1 MIPETILKLVGKAV
15 TLSEQVVVMD
25 ETKVRNQLIDDLVW
39 MAVFGETNQRPVARW
54 LIWEIAQELGIYP
67 SSIQSLYMARGRGV
81 MTSKFTVPAMNLRGM
96 VYDTASA
103 LFQTAVKTKTK
114 AFICE
119 LARGE
124 MHYSAQE
131 PGEYTTVLLAG
142 AIKAGFTGPIFIQGD
157 HFQTK
162 CGDKPG
168 VPVAGEVEALK
179 KLIQQ
184 ALEVGFL
191 NIDIDASTLVDLK
204 KRSVDDQQ
212 KANVAYTAELLGWI
226 RTLEPAGVTVS
237 VGGEIGHIGGR
248 NSTVED
254 FVSFM
259 GGLSQAVGEWPSISK
274 ISVAT
279 GTSHGGVVNRDGSMA
294 QVKVDFEVLKKITK
308 LGREGYG
315 IAGAVQHG
323 ASTLPDEML
332 HKFVEAETAE
342 IHLAT
347 GFQNA
352 IMDDEAFPP
361 ELLNEMYRWLDAT
374 QEQEREPG
382 WSQEQ
387 FHYKLRK
394 KCWGKFKQQVWEIEA
409 LRRQRLREMLAE
421 RFELIFKELNVV
433 GSEETVMEHTP
444 VTQIHKEMVDFA
456 ENTATPEVS
465 GLAD

>member
-1 MIPETILKLVGKAV
+1 MIPESIRKLVGRAI
-15 TLSEQVVVMD
+15 TLSDRVVVM
-25 ETKVRNQLIDDLVW
+25 EEEAIRNGIIDDLIW
-39 MAVFGETNQRPVARW
+39 AAVFGEKNQRPVARW
-54 LIWEIAQELGIYP
+54 IIWEMAQELGIYP

-81 MTSKFTVPAMNLRGM
+81 IATNFTVPAMNLRGM
-96 VYDTASA
+96 VYDTAIA
-103 LFQTAVKTKTK
+103 LFQTAIQTRTR

-131 PGEYTTVLLAG
+131 PGEYVTVLLAG

-162 CGDKPG
+162 CGDEPG
-168 VPVAGEVEALK
+168 VPAAGEVEALRS
-179 KLIQQ
+179 LIQQ
-184 ALEVGFL
+184 ALESGFL
-191 NIDIDASTLVDLK
+191 NIDIDASTLVNLK

-212 KANVAYTAELLGWI
+212 EANVAYTAELLGLI

-237 VGGEIGHIGGR
+237 VGGEIGHIGGK
-248 NSTVED
+248 NSTKED

-259 GGLSQAVGEWPSISK
+259 EGLSKSIGNWPSISK

-279 GTSHGGVVNRDGSMA
+279 GTSHGGVINPDGSMA

-308 LGREGYG
+308 LGREKYG

-332 HKFVEAETAE
+332 HKFVEADTAE

-352 IMDDEAFPP
+352 IMDNEAFPKT
-361 ELLNEMYRWLDAT
+361 LLAEMYKWLESKHK
-374 QEQEREPG
+374 QEWERG
-382 WSQEQ
+382 WSEEQ

-394 KCWGKFKQQVWEIEA
+394 KCWGQFKRPVWEMEA
-409 LRRQRLREMLAE
+409 WRREQLRTMLAK
-421 RFELIFKELNVV
+421 RFELIFRELNVTN
-433 GSEETVMEHTP
+433 SEEEVAEHTP
-444 VTQIHKEMVDFA
+444 VTQIHKEVVDFA
-456 ENTATPEVS
+456 EKTATSEVS